1 MRAQFVLSETWIGL
15 RRNLTMTIAV
25 ITTVAISLALFGAG
39 LLVNQQVSEM
49 RNYWDQRITL
59 TIYMCTEISPTEACQ
74 ENGEATDEDRDQ
86 LVETL
91 EGLNE
96 VEEYRYLT
104 AADAWQDFQERIGSS
119 NEALAGAAQEGDI
132 PDNYRV
138 QLTDPNHYDTV
149 RAAVDGAPGV
159 DTVSDDQRVLEQFFS
174 LLDGLKWAALVVA
187 LVQLAAAALLI
198 GNTIRLS
205 AYSRRRETGIMRLV
219 GASNFYIQLPFL
231 LEGAIAGLIGGLI
244 ASGFIVATRFT
255 LLTRIEDWFQFDVA
269 LGTGS
274 LLYVIGVS
282 MILGVL
288 LCTVTS
294 FLTLRRYLKV

>member
-49 RNYWDQRITL
+49 RSYWDQRITL
-59 TIYMCTEISPTEACQ
+59 TIYMCTEISPTQTCD
-74 ENGEATDEDRDQ
+74 ENGEATEEDRTQ

-91 EGLNE
+91 DGLNE
-96 VEEYRYLT
+96 VEGYRYLT
-104 AADAWQDFQERIGSS
+104 SAEAWQDFQERIGSS

-138 QLTDPNHYDTV
+138 QLTDPSHYDTV

-159 DTVSDDQRVLEQFFS
+159 DTVSADQRVLEQFFS

-231 LEGAIAGLIGGLI
+231 LEGAIAGFIGGLI

-288 LCTVTS
+288 LCTITS